1 MAGEAEEIIR
11 RLRNELQAGGKID
24 LAATEVALRAA
35 LLGRGA
41 QMLQQALEEAAPHLS
56 GMGQCKGTQTRD
68 MITLLGTI
76 RVQRP
81 YYHGWTPQ
89 GERRG
94 TYPLD
99 EALGLNGRYTPGAA
113 RLITRMAAQMPFEE
127 IGNALWESSGVRV
140 EPRSMH
146 RLLQRTAPA
155 VAAAMG
161 MLGAIPDPE
170 EGEEQE
176 EIPTLYLELD
186 GTGVPMRKDALAGR
200 VGRQAD
206 GSARTREA
214 KLGVVFTQH
223 EVTKDGEPVRDPKSC
238 TYVGTTG
245 GADEVAARLRREG
258 LRRGIATAGEVV
270 ALGDGAAWIWERIR
284 QIAPQA
290 VCILDFYHASEHLQA
305 LARALDGPDEVGAE
319 SRCVRWRSAL
329 KQSRLQDVLEEAR
342 RDRPRSGVRR
352 AAAMAEIGYFENNRS
367 RMDYRRYREKGWF
380 IGSGVVEAGCKSVI
394 GSRMKQSG
402 MFWGEAGAEAMLGLR
417 CVYKSN
423 LYQYCWNTAYPAPA
437 RSA

>member
-1 MAGEAEEIIR
+1 
-11 RLRNELQAGGKID
+11 
-24 LAATEVALRAA
+24 
-35 LLGRGA
+35 
-41 QMLQQALEEAAPHLS
+41 
-56 GMGQCKGTQTRD
+56 
-68 MITLLGTI
+68 
-76 RVQRP
+76 
-81 YYHGWTPQ
+81 
-89 GERRG
+89 
-94 TYPLD
+94 
-99 EALGLNGRYTPGAA
+99 
-113 RLITRMAAQMPFEE
+113 MPFDE
-127 IGNALWESSGVRV
+127 IGDTLWESAGVRV

-155 VAAAMG
+155 LAAAMG
-161 MLGAIPDPE
+161 RLGTTPGKEEGGKKEAIP
-170 EGEEQE
+170 
-176 EIPTLYLELD
+176 TFYLELD
-186 GTGVPMRKDALAGR
+186 GTGLPMRKEALTGR

-223 EVTKDGEPVRDPKSC
+223 KVTEEGEPVRDPKSC

-245 GADEVAARLRREG
+245 GADEVATRLRCECR
-258 LRRGIATAGEVV
+258 RRGIATAGEVV

-284 QIAPQA
+284 QITPQA
-290 VCILDFYHASEHLQA
+290 VCILDFFHASEHLQA
-305 LARALDGPDEVGAE
+305 LARALDGPDEIAVE
-319 SRCVRWRSAL
+319 RRCVRWRDAL
-329 KQSRLQDVLEEAR
+329 KQSRLQDVLDEAV

-352 AAAMAEIGYFENNRS
+352 AATMEEIGYFENNRS

-402 MFWGEAGAEAMLGLR
+402 MFWSEAGGEAMLGLR

-423 LYQYCWNTAYPAPA
+423 LFQSCWNTAYPAPA